1 MKMPSAGTLVWAYS
15 AQGLNVAGGLVL
27 MPAALYYLPA
37 EEVAIWYL
45 FLAAVTLGNILD
57 FGLSPTVSRFT
68 AYAMAGL
75 LTFQSYGYGEKKG
88 RTSPNYSLL
97 KTLYQDTQR
106 LYWALGLLA
115 LIVLGGGGSLYLSH
129 VGSRNG
135 IESMSDIYL
144 AWTGYVIAISLH
156 LGFLYFTPFLQGS
169 GRLEQ
174 SYKAIAASR
183 GMIVVLGVFA
193 LFMGYGLIGLAIS
206 QLIGVIVGLLLAYWA
221 MHNSKTWLVVK
232 HFSSADSAANTYRN
246 IFPNSWRAGVLG
258 LSTFMINKSSV
269 LLAGA
274 FLPLV
279 QSAQYALMMQ
289 VLWVFMAISLVYFN
303 SHIPVL
309 SRARIVGD
317 VGLLKDSYI
326 RLQSKSFIVYVILVT
341 SFVAVGI
348 ELLSYL
354 NDAAAGISRI
364 IFFVAAVMIGLEL
377 HHSMAAGYIM
387 TKNEVPMVPSAVLSG
402 LAIVGG
408 TVVGLMLFP
417 DIALWVLVA
426 VQMSVQAAY
435 NNWKW
440 PWEVYKEFKQK

>member
-1 MKMPSAGTLVWAYS
+1 MNMPSAGTLVWAYS

-68 AYAMAGL
+68 AYAMAGAV
-75 LTFQSYGYGEKKG
+75 TFQSYGYGEKKG
-88 RTSPNYSLL
+88 CASPNYSLL

-129 VGSRNG
+129 VGSKNG

-144 AWTGYVIAISLH
+144 AWTGYAIAISLH

-193 LFMGYGLIGLAIS
+193 LIKGYGLVGLAMS
-206 QLIGVIVGLLLAYWA
+206 QLIGVIVGVLLAYRGTQ
-221 MHNSKTWLVVK
+221 NSKTWLAVK
-232 HFSSADSAANTYRN
+232 HFSNADSGVTTYRN

-258 LSTFMINKSSV
+258 ISAFMINKSTV

-279 QSAQYALMMQ
+279 LSAQYALMMQ
-289 VLWVFMAISLVYFN
+289 VLWVFMAVSLVYFN

-309 SRARIVGD
+309 SRARISGD
-317 VGLLKDSYI
+317 IELLKNSYI
-326 RLQSKSFIVYVILVT
+326 RLQSKSLIVYAVLVI
-341 SFVAVGI
+341 SFLGVGV
-348 ELLSYL
+348 ELLVYL
-354 NDAAAGISRI
+354 NDAAASISRI
-364 IFFVAAVMIGLEL
+364 IFLVAAMMIGFEL
-377 HHSMAAGYIM
+377 HHGMAAGYIM

-417 DIALWVLVA
+417 DIALWVLVV

-435 NNWKW
+435 NNWRW
-440 PWEVYKEFKQK
+440 PLEVYKEFNQK